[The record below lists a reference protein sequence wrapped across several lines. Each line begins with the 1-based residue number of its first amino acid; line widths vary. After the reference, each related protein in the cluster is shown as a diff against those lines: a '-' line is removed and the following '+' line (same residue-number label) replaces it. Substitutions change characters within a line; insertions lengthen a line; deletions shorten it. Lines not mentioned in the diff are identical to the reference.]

1 METRSKRIAKNTL
14 FLYIRTFIMMIV
26 GLYTSRVVLN
36 ALGIEDYGV
45 YNVIGGVVGLFG
57 FINSS
62 MSRSTQRFLNF
73 ELGKKE
79 NADINKVFSNSII
92 IHSTIAIVI
101 LILSETIGLWFVIN
115 KLVIPA
121 NQVSAALVIYQCTI
135 LSALL
140 MIIGVPLTS
149 LIIAYEKM
157 NIFAYFSMVD
167 ALLKLC
173 VAFLITYIS
182 NDRLEIYA
190 YLLLTVQAASFLI
203 YLVYCKKHFPNIRLT
218 LKFNPRLFKQMFS
231 FTSWTLIG
239 ELAYI
244 GFTQGINILLNLFF
258 GPIINTS
265 RAISV
270 QVQNAVKQFA
280 GGFQTAMN
288 PQIVKSYSNHDQEYL
303 NKLIFEGSRI
313 SFFLV
318 FIFSVPFFLETNLIL
333 TLWLKVVPEYCSSFV
348 RLILLI
354 SIIDAMITPLIIAA
368 SATGNIRYYQIVLGS
383 LLLTIVPLSYIFLK
397 LGYNPTSVLYV
408 HLFVTLVTLFVR
420 LYFAKKL
427 NGIDI
432 KKYFNNVI
440 IKSFVAVFPAF
451 IIICLLHYY
460 LFENLNA
467 FARLGMTVVYMMILA
482 STFLIWGLNASE
494 RNFVLSKLQHYR
506 KSLL

>member
-1 METRSKRIAKNTL
+1 
-14 FLYIRTFIMMIV
+14 
-26 GLYTSRVVLN
+26 
-36 ALGIEDYGV
+36 
-45 YNVIGGVVGLFG
+45 
-57 FINSS
+57 
-62 MSRSTQRFLNF
+62 
-73 ELGKKE
+73 
-79 NADINKVFSNSII
+79 
-92 IHSTIAIVI
+92 
-101 LILSETIGLWFVIN
+101 
-115 KLVIPA
+115 
-121 NQVSAALVIYQCTI
+121 
-135 LSALL
+135 
-140 MIIGVPLTS
+140 
-149 LIIAYEKM
+149 
-157 NIFAYFSMVD
+157 
-167 ALLKLC
+167 
-173 VAFLITYIS
+173 
-182 NDRLEIYA
+182 
-190 YLLLTVQAASFLI
+190 
-203 YLVYCKKHFPNIRLT
+203 
-218 LKFNPRLFKQMFS
+218 
-231 FTSWTLIG
+231 
-239 ELAYI
+239 
-244 GFTQGINILLNLFF
+244 
-258 GPIINTS
+258 
-265 RAISV
+265 
-270 QVQNAVKQFA
+270 
-280 GGFQTAMN
+280 MN

-368 SATGNIRYYQIVLGS
+368 SATGNIRNYQIVLGS

-467 FARLGMTVVYMMILA
+467 FARLGMTVLYMIILA